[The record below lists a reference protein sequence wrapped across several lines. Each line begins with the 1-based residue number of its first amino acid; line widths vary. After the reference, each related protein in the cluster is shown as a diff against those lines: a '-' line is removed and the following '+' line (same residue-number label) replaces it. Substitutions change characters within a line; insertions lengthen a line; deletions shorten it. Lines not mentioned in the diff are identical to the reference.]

1 MRVLVTGA
9 NGFIGRHL
17 VAAIVDAGHHVV
29 AAVRNPGR
37 MQRRFPNIEVVQTDM
52 NRDTTPDTWRTRL
65 VGVDAVVNCA
75 GILQQTRTQFI
86 EAIHFLAPKALF
98 DACVQCNVRRV
109 VQISAVSADAA
120 AETAYAATKERADE
134 YLAGLD
140 LDWVVLRPSLV
151 YAGGSYGGTS
161 LLRALAA
168 LPWLIPVP
176 GRGQQKFRPIFI
188 DDLAQA
194 VLGSIEDDRIARVT
208 LAAVGPHVVT
218 LAEILVLLRSWL
230 GLPRARFL
238 PMPDPIIRA
247 FARIGDRLGTGP
259 LNSTALRQLEYGNT
273 AAAEPFVEAFGFV
286 PRAME
291 SVLRA
296 RPSHAQ
302 DLWHARLYFLRP
314 ALRWSLGALWTLS
327 GLVGFLAPAAKIS
340 QIATGLGLRPE
351 VFSWWAYAADG
362 ANLAIGVCLFLRLAP
377 FATAV
382 VQLCAI
388 AGYTLALSLAMP
400 DLWIDPF
407 GPLLKNIPIAI
418 AVLVL
423 AAIEEER

>member
-17 VAAIVDAGHHVV
+17 TAAILEAGHEVV
-29 AAVRNPGR
+29 AAVRDPRR
-37 MQRRFPNIEVVQTDM
+37 MQRRFPGIEVVRVDL
-52 NRDTTPDTWRTRL
+52 NRDTTSDTWRTRL
-65 VGVDAVVNCA
+65 AGIDTVVNCA
-75 GILQQTRTQFI
+75 GILQQTRTQSI

-109 VQISAVSADAA
+109 IQISAVSADAA
-120 AETAYAATKERADE
+120 AETAYAATKKRADD

-140 LDWVVLRPSLV
+140 LDWVILRPSLV

-168 LPWLIPVP
+168 LPWLIPIP
-176 GRGQQKFRPIFI
+176 GRGEQEFQPILI

-194 VLGSIEDDRIARVT
+194 VLRSLEDGRIARV
-208 LAAVGPHVVT
+208 AVAPVGPHVLT
-218 LAEILVLLRSWL
+218 LKEILALLRSWL
-230 GLPRARFL
+230 GLSRARFL
-238 PMPDPIIRA
+238 PIPGPIIRT
-247 FARIGDRLGTGP
+247 FARIGDRLGSGP

-273 AAAEPFVEAFGFV
+273 AAPEPFVDLFGFA

-314 ALRWSLGALWTLS
+314 ALRWSLGALWALS
-327 GLVGFLAPAAKIS
+327 GLVGLLAPAASITP
-340 QIATGLGLRPE
+340 IAAGLGLRPE
-351 VFSWWAYAADG
+351 IVSWLAYAACG
-362 ANLAIGVCLFLRLAP
+362 ADLAIGACLFLRLAP
-377 FATAV
+377 SAMAV
-382 VQLCAI
+382 VQLCLI

-400 DLWIDPF
+400 DLWLDPF

-423 AAIEEER
+423 AAIEHER